1 MKGALEN
8 GAEERGAVPLTVSI
22 AVPRVI
28 HGRQCLTA
36 G

>member
-8 GAEERGAVPLTVSI
+8 GAEERGAVSLTVSI
-22 AVPRVI
+22 AVPCGI
-28 HGRQCLTA
+28 HGRQCLTS